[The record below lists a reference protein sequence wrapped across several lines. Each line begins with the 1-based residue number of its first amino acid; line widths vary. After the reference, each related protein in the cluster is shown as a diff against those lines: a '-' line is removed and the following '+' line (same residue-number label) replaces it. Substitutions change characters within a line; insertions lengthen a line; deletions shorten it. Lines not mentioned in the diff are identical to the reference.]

1 VEAPLAFAAGI
12 VALVLAGRMAE
23 RWRARRAPELLAWS
37 AGMVAYAVGC
47 AALGWGTAVGWDSR
61 VFRVYYLFGGL
72 LTPPLLAAGSLLLK
86 GQRWATQVA
95 YVYTALSVG
104 VAVSVPLVGHVSG
117 KAIPDA
123 DHLDLIPARLL
134 AVIGNSVGTLVVILA
149 ALLTFRARPL
159 GNFLIVVAMV
169 VASVG
174 SVLSGVGLTA
184 AVAATAVLL
193 YAGFAP
199 PRLRR

>member
-1 VEAPLAFAAGI
+1 M
-12 VALVLAGRMAE
+12 VALYLAGRMAA
-23 RWRARRAPELLAWS
+23 RWHARRAPELLAWA
-37 AGMVAYAVGC
+37 AGMAAYAIAC
-47 AALGWGTAVGWDSR
+47 AALGWGTAAGWDSR

-72 LTPPLLAAGSLLLK
+72 LVPPLLAAGSLLLK
-86 GQRWATQVA
+86 NQRWATSAA

-117 KAIPDA
+117 KAIPDHQ
-123 DHLDLIPARLL
+123 DHLDFLPARLL
-134 AVIGNSVGTLVVILA
+134 AIVGNTVGTLVVIVA
-149 ALLTFRARPL
+149 ALITFRGRPV
-159 GNFLIVVAMV
+159 GNFLIVAAMV
-169 VASVG
+169 VASIG
-174 SVLSGVGLTA
+174 SLFSGVTLTA